1 MAGKK
6 GLARGGGITHETQ
19 PATCRRVAQH
29 VVATIA
35 RARSLKRALFRTRIH
50 GVTTRC
56 ALVLSLL
63 ALAAM
68 PARASDFW
76 DEVRN
81 PGLGAHRMHL
91 RRGREALAGNHPE
104 LALSEADAAIARCAE
119 CAAGPALRGRA
130 LSALGHHAQAVEAFE
145 AALRLDGAA
154 LDAIAADGLALAFS
168 ACSVGQPE
176 LAARALE
183 RVLAQSRD
191 SAARTEAIAMLAD
204 ALQAEGPAELK
215 RAIMTYREAMAD
227 DAARKRA
234 LLGLALALE
243 RDGAHDE
250 ALGLARRAGPESDP
264 NTTSAWLPQTERAAR
279 LALWLSAI
287 GDSTAADQ
295 AWQRASEGGGPWA
308 RHASEARKRNAH
320 ETVRR

>member
-1 MAGKK
+1 
-6 GLARGGGITHETQ
+6 
-19 PATCRRVAQH
+19 
-29 VVATIA
+29 VVASIA
-35 RARSLKRALFRTRIH
+35 HVRSLKRALCGMRIS
-50 GVTTRC
+50 GMIARC
-56 ALVLSLL
+56 ALALSLL

-68 PARASDFW
+68 PVRASDFW

-91 RRGREALAGNHPE
+91 RRGREALAGNRPE
-104 LALSEADAAIARCAE
+104 AALDEADAAIARCAE

-130 LSALGHHAQAVEAFE
+130 LSALGRHAQAVAAFQQ
-145 AALRLDGAA
+145 ALRLDAAA
-154 LDAIAADGLALAFS
+154 LDAITADGLALAFS
-168 ACSVGQPE
+168 ACSVARPE
-176 LAARALE
+176 LAAGALE

-191 SAARTEAIAMLAD
+191 SGARNEAIAMLAD

-227 DAARKRA
+227 DAARKRV
-234 LLGLALALE
+234 LLGLALALD

-250 ALGLARRAGPESDP
+250 ALALARRAGPESDP
-264 NTTSAWLPQTERAAR
+264 NTTAAWLAETERAAR
-279 LALWLSAI
+279 LALWLTAI

-308 RHASEARKRNAH
+308 GHASEARKRNAH
-320 ETVRR
+320 GTVRR